1 MKIILTG
8 AGGALG
14 GPVAA
19 ALSSAGEALILLGR
33 NPARLPLL
41 PRSWTRAF
49 TLATARPE
57 DFDGGEMLLL
67 LPPTTGPD
75 WVAACQHGIATAAAA
90 GVKALVYLS
99 LAGARL
105 DSPLALSR
113 NQARVEEALISS
125 GLDYTLLRANLL
137 QETLLA
143 TFDGQQFSGPAA
155 PVAALARADLV
166 AVLVRVLL
174 DRARGSPAHQRR
186 AYELSGPAALR
197 LAEVAERLAIGYEA
211 TAPTDVLQEVWA
223 SGQLALPTPTLA
235 TLLGRPPQPLAE
247 TLATLGGG
255 AGQD

>member
-75 WVAACQHGIATAAAA
+75 W
-90 GVKALVYLS
+90 KALVYLS

-113 NQARVEEALISS
+113 NQARVEEALINS

-186 AYELSGPAALR
+186 AYELSGPEALR
-197 LAEVAERLAIGYEA
+197 LAEVAERLAVGYEP
-211 TAPTDVLQEVWA
+211 TAPTDALQEVWA
-223 SGQLALPTPTLA
+223 SGQLARPTPTLA